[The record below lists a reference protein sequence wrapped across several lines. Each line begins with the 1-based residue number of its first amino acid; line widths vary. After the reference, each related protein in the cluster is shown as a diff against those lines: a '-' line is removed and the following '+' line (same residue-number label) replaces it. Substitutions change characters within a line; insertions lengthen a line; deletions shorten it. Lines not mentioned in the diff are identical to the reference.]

1 MTGLPELV
9 AIPVPPA
16 FGSSLGQAR
25 IRVMAED
32 FRVTEIPVC
41 EPAGEGEHLWL
52 RVRKRGANTAWVAR
66 QLARWAGVGPG
77 AVGYAGLKDRH
88 AVTEQW
94 FSIHLPGRADP
105 DIGAC
110 AIEGVELLASR
121 RHGRKLRRGALRGN
135 RFGIRL
141 RDLDADPAALQSRI
155 EALRRAGCPNAFG
168 VQRFGRDAGNLEA
181 ARRLLGGERRRLRR
195 EERGLYLSAARSE
208 LFNRVLAARIEAGT
222 WGRPLPGDRMQLN
235 GRRSLFAI
243 ERPDEEV
250 MARAAALEIHPT
262 GPLCGRGEPLA
273 DLSPVEQAVLAPW
286 SDWIE
291 GLDRAGVEA
300 DRRSLRVRVDDLHC
314 AFDVPGEALLT
325 FTLPAGSFATVLLDQ
340 LLDVEDAAREA
351 AA

>member
-1 MTGLPELV
+1 M
-9 AIPVPPA
+9 
-16 FGSSLGQAR
+16 
-25 IRVMAED
+25 
-32 FRVTEIPVC
+32 C
-41 EPAGEGEHLWL
+41 EPEGTGEHLWL

-77 AVGYAGLKDRH
+77 AVSYAGLKDRH

-105 DIGAC
+105 DPRAC
-110 AIEGVELLASR
+110 TIEGVELIALR

-135 RFGIRL
+135 RFEIRL
-141 RDLDADPAALQSRI
+141 RELAADPASLRSRV

-181 ARRLLGGERRRLRR
+181 ARRLLGGSGRRLGR
-195 EERGLYLSAARSE
+195 EARGLYLSAARSE
-208 LFNRVLAARIEAGT
+208 LFNRVLAARIEAGS
-222 WGRPLPGDRMQLN
+222 WGRPLPGDRLQLD
-235 GRRSLFAI
+235 GRRGLFRI
-243 ERPDEEV
+243 GQPDDEV

-273 DLSPVEQAVLAPW
+273 ELAPAEQAVLAPW
-286 SDWIE
+286 ADWIE
-291 GLDRAGVEA
+291 ALDRAGVDA
-300 DRRSLRVRVDDLHC
+300 DRRSLRVRVADLC
-314 AFDVPGEALLT
+314 CEFDAPGEARLT
-325 FTLPAGSFATVLLDQ
+325 FSLPAGSFATVLLDQ